1 MSISVRSNYQETWHH
16 SQSLLLQTRSC
27 LPVVRSGPPHVLTAG
42 SEAGDVHSGAHLV
55 VFGRRGAA
63 WMQTVTVERRSER
76 PGGVVRSTQRR
87 RRERER
93 ELAVLGD
100 SHSDGIR
107 QTPLECQL
115 LCDVGSQMPSE
126 CDPLYIFGCSP

>member
-1 MSISVRSNYQETWHH
+1 M
-16 SQSLLLQTRSC
+16 
-27 LPVVRSGPPHVLTAG
+27 LTAG

-76 PGGVVRSTQRR
+76 PGGVVRSTHRR

-93 ELAVLGD
+93 ERASCSRGFTLRW
-100 SHSDGIR
+100 HSPNAIR
-107 QTPLECQL
+107 
-115 LCDVGSQMPSE
+115 MPIA
-126 CDPLYIFGCSP
+126 L